1 MSMSIWKTNP
11 SLESL
16 NDIGKGS
23 LPSHLGIEFTEVGPD
38 YIKAKMPVDYRTKQP
53 MGLLH
58 GGASAAL
65 SETMGSV
72 AGVLIIEDM
81 TKQSIVGIE
90 INANHL
96 RSAKSGYVYA
106 TTKPIKIGRRL
117 QVWNTEIHDDDDK
130 LICTSRLTTMIVDI

>member
-1 MSMSIWKTNP
+1 MSIWKTNP
-11 SLESL
+11 TLEAL

-23 LPSHLGIEFTEVGPD
+23 LPEHLGIEFTEVGSD
-38 YIKAKMPVDYRTKQP
+38 YIKAKMPVDQRTKQP

-81 TKQSIVGIE
+81 SKQSIVGIE

-117 QVWNTEIHDDDDK
+117 QVWNTEIHDDEGK
-130 LICTSRLTTMIVDI
+130 LICTSRLTTMIVDL

>member
-1 MSMSIWKTNP
+1 MSIWKTNP
-11 SLESL
+11 TLEAL

-23 LPSHLGIEFTEVGPD
+23 LPEHLGIEFNEVGPD
-38 YIKAKMPVDYRTKQP
+38 YIKAKMPVDRRTKQP

-81 TKQSIVGIE
+81 SKQSIVGIE

-106 TTKPIKIGRRL
+106 TTRPIKIGMRL
-117 QVWNTEIHDDDDK
+117 QVWNTDIHDDEGK
-130 LICTSRLTTMIVDI
+130 LVCTSRLTTMIVDI